1 MAVGLGW
8 AEVQEALAGRA
19 AGWVAAGSEGQEVEA
34 AEAREVEAREVAGW
48 GGGVEGLGCAR
59 RQASKGGGISSVVRA
74 AAGVDAQCS
83 CTHTY

>member
-34 AEAREVEAREVAGW
+34 AEAREVEAREV
-48 GGGVEGLGCAR
+48 EGLGCAR